1 MLVKLSYLDNKNKY
15 TSFKK
20 GTLVIISFFS
30 KFDYSENPNGFY
42 WKINLRK
49 GFFTKKDAINKYN
62 YSMPNIKN
70 PLIFVVEDNQMYNKL
85 VVSYLKTNKFTNV
98 ESYLSGED
106 ALKNMYKNPD
116 IIIQDYLLEGMTG
129 IEVLIKAK
137 KSNPNVEFI
146 FLSGQD
152 SIDIAINSMKYGAYD
167 YIVKDQ
173 MALQK
178 LVNKIN
184 KINSVTELVNTN
196 KRYKIGVVLFF
207 VGIGIFI
214 VLAIALAIM
223 YPQIF

>member
-1 MLVKLSYLDNKNKY
+1 MQN
-15 TSFKK
+15 T
-20 GTLVIISFFS
+20 
-30 KFDYSENPNGFY
+30 
-42 WKINLRK
+42 
-49 GFFTKKDAINKYN
+49 
-62 YSMPNIKN
+62 KN

-85 VVSYLKTNKFTNV
+85 VVSYLKTNKFTNI
-98 ESYLSGED
+98 ESYLSGEEV
-106 ALKNMYKNPD
+106 LKNMHKNPE

-137 KSNPNVEFI
+137 KTNPNVEFI

-152 SIDIAINSMKYGAYD
+152 SIDIAINTMKYGAYD

-184 KINSVTELVNTN
+184 KITSVTELVKSN

-207 VGIGIFI
+207 IGLGLLVVTTIT
-214 VLAIALAIM
+214 LAIM
-223 YPQIF
+223 YPRIFGF

>member
-1 MLVKLSYLDNKNKY
+1 MQN
-15 TSFKK
+15 T
-20 GTLVIISFFS
+20 
-30 KFDYSENPNGFY
+30 
-42 WKINLRK
+42 
-49 GFFTKKDAINKYN
+49 
-62 YSMPNIKN
+62 KN

-85 VVSYLKTNKFTNV
+85 VVSYLKTNKLTNV

-106 ALKNMYKNPD
+106 ALSNMSKNPD

-137 KSNPNVEFI
+137 KTNPNVEFI

-178 LVNKIN
+178 MVNKIN
-184 KINSVTELVNTN
+184 KINSVTELVKSN
-196 KRYKIGVVLFF
+196 KRYKVGVVLFF
-207 VGIGIFI
+207 IGLGLLII
-214 VLAIALAIM
+214 ATIALAVF
-223 YPQIF
+223 YPRVFGL

>member
-1 MLVKLSYLDNKNKY
+1 MQN
-15 TSFKK
+15 T
-20 GTLVIISFFS
+20 
-30 KFDYSENPNGFY
+30 
-42 WKINLRK
+42 
-49 GFFTKKDAINKYN
+49 
-62 YSMPNIKN
+62 KN

-85 VVSYLKTNKFTNV
+85 VVSYLKTNKLTNV
-98 ESYLSGED
+98 ESYLSGEE
-106 ALKNMYKNPD
+106 ALKNIHKNPA

-137 KSNPNVEFI
+137 KTNPNVEFI

-152 SIDIAINSMKYGAYD
+152 SIDIAINSMKYGDYD

-184 KINSVTELVNTN
+184 KINSVTELVKSN

-207 VGIGIFI
+207 IGLGLLVII
-214 VLAIALAIM
+214 TIILAIL
-223 YPQIF
+223 YPRMFGL

>member
-1 MLVKLSYLDNKNKY
+1 MQN
-15 TSFKK
+15 
-20 GTLVIISFFS
+20 
-30 KFDYSENPNGFY
+30 
-42 WKINLRK
+42 
-49 GFFTKKDAINKYN
+49 A
-62 YSMPNIKN
+62 KN

-98 ESYLSGED
+98 ESYLTGED
-106 ALKNMYKNPD
+106 ALNNMHKNPE

-137 KSNPNVEFI
+137 KTNPNVEFI

-184 KINSVTELVNTN
+184 KITSVTELVKSN
-196 KRYKIGVVLFF
+196 KRYKVGVVLFF
-207 VGIGIFI
+207 IGLALLVII
-214 VLAIALAIM
+214 TLTLAIL
-223 YPQIF
+223 YPRIFGF

>member
-1 MLVKLSYLDNKNKY
+1 MQN
-15 TSFKK
+15 
-20 GTLVIISFFS
+20 
-30 KFDYSENPNGFY
+30 
-42 WKINLRK
+42 
-49 GFFTKKDAINKYN
+49 TK
-62 YSMPNIKN
+62 S

-98 ESYLSGED
+98 ESYLTGED
-106 ALKNMYKNPD
+106 ALNNLHKNPV

-137 KSNPNVEFI
+137 KTNPNVEFI

-184 KINSVTELVNTN
+184 KINSVTELVKSH
-196 KRYKIGVVLFF
+196 KRYKIGVILFF
-207 VGIGIFI
+207 IGLALLVTVTI
-214 VLAIALAIM
+214 VLAIL
-223 YPQIF
+223 YPRVFGF

>member
-1 MLVKLSYLDNKNKY
+1 MQN
-15 TSFKK
+15 T
-20 GTLVIISFFS
+20 
-30 KFDYSENPNGFY
+30 
-42 WKINLRK
+42 
-49 GFFTKKDAINKYN
+49 
-62 YSMPNIKN
+62 KN

-85 VVSYLKTNKFTNV
+85 VVSYLKTNKLTNV
-98 ESYLSGED
+98 ESYLTGED
-106 ALKNMYKNPD
+106 ALKNMHKNPE

-137 KSNPNVEFI
+137 KTNPNVEFI

-184 KINSVTELVNTN
+184 KITSVTELVKTN
-196 KRYKIGVVLFF
+196 KRYKIGVILFF
-207 VGIGIFI
+207 IGLALLII
-214 VLAIALAIM
+214 VTLTLAIM
-223 YPQIF
+223 YPRIFGF

>member
-1 MLVKLSYLDNKNKY
+1 MQN
-15 TSFKK
+15 T
-20 GTLVIISFFS
+20 
-30 KFDYSENPNGFY
+30 
-42 WKINLRK
+42 
-49 GFFTKKDAINKYN
+49 
-62 YSMPNIKN
+62 KN

-98 ESYLSGED
+98 ESYLSGEEV
-106 ALKNMYKNPD
+106 LKNMHKNPE

-137 KSNPNVEFI
+137 KTNPNVEFI

-173 MALQK
+173 MAFQK

-184 KINSVTELVNTN
+184 KITSVTELVKSN
-196 KRYKIGVVLFF
+196 KRYKVGVVLFF
-207 VGIGIFI
+207 IGLGLLVAVTIS
-214 VLAIALAIM
+214 LAIL
-223 YPQIF
+223 YPRIFGF